1 MTGVSEVVRL
11 TEVSFYHKS
20 SRTLLVTDA
29 VVYVDKDPPACIPEE
44 VESDTL
50 HTYKFLFTYAS

>member
-1 MTGVSEVVRL
+1 MVRL